1 MIDLTNQV
9 ALVTGGSRGI
19 GRAVALRLA
28 QAGADVIVNYVTSQ
42 SAAKEVA
49 DQIAALGRRTA
60 TIKADV
66 SEPEDI
72 ASMLEFV
79 GNSFGKLDILVS
91 NAASG
96 GFRSLMSATPRHFDA
111 TMKTNVQALMLL
123 TQAALPL
130 MQQDSQT
137 PSNHTPNNQTSGSQA
152 SGSQTSGS
160 SPSSG
165 RPAARRKI
173 IAMSSHG
180 SHRALPAYGLIGASK
195 AALESLAR
203 HLAYE
208 LGNQGINVN
217 VVLAG
222 LVASDSTR
230 NFPESQRIFDAIA
243 QRRLV
248 SGRELLAEDVANAV
262 LYLASPLSDLV
273 QGQVLT
279 IDGGEALH
287 G

>member
-1 MIDLTNQV
+1 MIDLTNRV

-19 GRAVALRLA
+19 GRATALRLA
-28 QAGADVIVNYVTSQ
+28 AAGADVIVNYVTSQ
-42 SAAKEVA
+42 SAAREVA
-49 DQIAALGRRTA
+49 DKISALGRRAA
-60 TIKADV
+60 TVKADV

-79 GNSFGKLDILVS
+79 GENFGRLDILVS

-96 GFRSLMSATPRHFDA
+96 GFRSLMSATPRHFEA
-111 TMKTNVQALMLL
+111 TMRTNVQALMLL
-123 TQAALPL
+123 AQAALPW
-130 MQQDSQT
+130 MKGDG
-137 PSNHTPNNQTSGSQA
+137 P
-152 SGSQTSGS
+152 
-160 SPSSG
+160 
-165 RPAARRKI
+165 RRKI
-173 IAMSSHG
+173 IALSSHG

-203 HLAYE
+203 HLALE

-230 NFPESQRIFDAIA
+230 SFPESERLFAAIA
-243 QRRLV
+243 ERRLV
-248 SGRELLAEDVANAV
+248 SGRELTADDVANAV
-262 LYLASPLSDLV
+262 LYLASSLSDLV

>member
-1 MIDLTNQV
+1 MIDLTSQV

-19 GRAVALRLA
+19 GRATALRLA
-28 QAGADVIVNYVTSQ
+28 EAGADVIVNYVTSQ

-49 DQIAALGRRTA
+49 EQIAAMGRRAA

-72 ASMLEFV
+72 TSMLEFV
-79 GNSFGKLDILVS
+79 RESFGKLDILVS

-96 GFRSLMSATPRHFDA
+96 GFRSLMAATPRHFEA

-130 MQQDSQT
+130 MQGEG
-137 PSNHTPNNQTSGSQA
+137 P
-152 SGSQTSGS
+152 
-160 SPSSG
+160 
-165 RPAARRKI
+165 RRKI
-173 IAMSSHG
+173 IALSSHG

-195 AALESLAR
+195 AALESMVR
-203 HLAYE
+203 HLALE

-230 NFPESQRIFDAIA
+230 NFPESQKIFEAIA
-243 QRRLV
+243 ARRLV

>member
-1 MIDLTNQV
+1 MIDLSNKI
-9 ALVTGGSRGI
+9 ALITGGSRGI
-19 GRAVALRLA
+19 GRATALRLA
-28 QAGADVIVNYVTSQ
+28 EAGADVIVNYVSSQ

-49 DQIAALGRRTA
+49 DTISRMGRRTA

-79 GNSFGKLDILVS
+79 GQQFGRLDILVS

-96 GFRSLMSATPRHFDA
+96 GFRSLMSATPRHFEA
-111 TMKTNVQALMLL
+111 TMTTNVQALMLL
-123 TQAALPL
+123 AQGALPL
-130 MQQDSQT
+130 MT
-137 PSNHTPNNQTSGSQA
+137 NNA
-152 SGSQTSGS
+152 DADA
-160 SPSSG
+160 P
-165 RPAARRKI
+165 RRKI
-173 IAMSSHG
+173 IALSSHG

-195 AALESLAR
+195 AALESLSR
-203 HLAYE
+203 HLALE

-230 NFPESQRIFDAIA
+230 NFPGSEQLFSAIA

-248 SGRELLAEDVANAV
+248 SGRELKAEDVANAI
-262 LYLASPLSDLV
+262 LYLASPMSDLV

>member
-1 MIDLTNQV
+1 MYD
-9 ALVTGGSRGI
+9 GPSGCYGK
-19 GRAVALRLA
+19 GRC
-28 QAGADVIVNYVTSQ
+28 
-42 SAAKEVA
+42 E
-49 DQIAALGRRTA
+49 RT
-60 TIKADV
+60 
-66 SEPEDI
+66 EDI

-79 GNSFGKLDILVS
+79 GNAFGKLDILVS

-96 GFRSLMSATPRHFDA
+96 GFRSLLTATPRHFEA

-130 MQQDSQT
+130 MQRGDDATAQ
-137 PSNHTPNNQTSGSQA
+137 
-152 SGSQTSGS
+152 
-160 SPSSG
+160 
-165 RPAARRKI
+165 RRKI
-173 IAMSSHG
+173 VALSSHG

-195 AALESLAR
+195 AALEALVR
-203 HLAYE
+203 HLALE

-230 NFPESQRIFDAIA
+230 NFPESQRIFEAIA

-262 LYLASPLSDLV
+262 LYLVSSLSDLV

>member
-19 GRAVALRLA
+19 GRATALRLA
-28 QAGADVIVNYVTSQ
+28 QAGADVIVNYVTSG

-49 DQIAALGRRTA
+49 DAICLMGRRAA
-60 TIKADV
+60 TVKADV

-79 GNSFGKLDILVS
+79 GNAFGKLDILVS

-96 GFRSLMSATPRHFDA
+96 GFRSLLTATPRHFEA

-123 TQAALPL
+123 TQAAMPL
-130 MQQDSQT
+130 MQRGDDVA
-137 PSNHTPNNQTSGSQA
+137 GK
-152 SGSQTSGS
+152 
-160 SPSSG
+160 
-165 RPAARRKI
+165 RRKI
-173 IAMSSHG
+173 IALSSHG

-195 AALESLAR
+195 AALESLVR
-203 HLAYE
+203 HLALE

-230 NFPESQRIFDAIA
+230 NFPESQKIFEAIA

-262 LYLASPLSDLV
+262 LYLASSLSDLV

>member
-9 ALVTGGSRGI
+9 ALVTGASRGI
-19 GRAVALRLA
+19 GRATALRLA
-28 QAGADVIVNYVTSQ
+28 EAGADVIVNYVSSQ

-49 DQIAALGRRTA
+49 DQVAALGRRAA
-60 TIKADV
+60 TVKGDV

-72 ASMLEFV
+72 SSMLQFV
-79 GNSFGKLDILVS
+79 GEQFGRLDILVS

-96 GFRSLMSATPRHFDA
+96 GFRPLMSATPRHFEA
-111 TMKTNVQALMLL
+111 AMRTNVQALMLL
-123 TQAALPL
+123 AQGAMPL
-130 MQQDSQT
+130 MQRE
-137 PSNHTPNNQTSGSQA
+137 PSNPEAQM
-152 SGSQTSGS
+152 
-160 SPSSG
+160 
-165 RPAARRKI
+165 RRRI
-173 IAMSSHG
+173 VALSSHG

-195 AALESLAR
+195 AALESLVR
-203 HLAYE
+203 HLALE
-208 LGNQGINVN
+208 LGNQGVNVN

-230 NFPESQRIFDAIA
+230 NLPESQQIFEEIA
-243 QRRLV
+243 RRRLV
-248 SGRELLAEDVANAV
+248 SGRELLAGDVANAV
-262 LYLASPLSDLV
+262 LYLCSPLSDLV